1 MVLCVIFLGLGAVRL
16 RIVVALV
23 VVRTLEAAIRA
34 NERDAHS
41 VIPRLLNTNSKSR
54 VEGNYVTHSTHNNK

>member
-16 RIVVALV
+16 RSVVALV

-41 VIPRLLNTNSKSR
+41 VITRLLNTIQR
-54 VEGNYVTHSTHNNK
+54 VEENYVTHSTHNNK